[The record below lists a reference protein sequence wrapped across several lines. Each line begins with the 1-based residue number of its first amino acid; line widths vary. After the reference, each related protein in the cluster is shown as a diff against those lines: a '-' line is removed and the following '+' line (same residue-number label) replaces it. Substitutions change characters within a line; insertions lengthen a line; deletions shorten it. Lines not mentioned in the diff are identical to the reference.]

1 MRSKFGILFAL
12 MLGLFAK
19 ETGAQ
24 EFTCKTLDGEYLTI
38 NEWPIFL
45 ITSRSK
51 EDLDDALRC
60 ASLVSS
66 LESTPWLLDF
76 AWPGSR
82 YAKRTVAS
90 AFLKS
95 GFLKSHS
102 TILEKPPSDAPLI
115 SLVDSNFNIIW
126 RSLSY
131 PNDEDWV
138 QAEKILN
145 RARKR

>member
-12 MLGLFAK
+12 IIGLFAK

-24 EFTCKTLDGEYLTI
+24 EFTCKTIDGEYLTI

-45 ITSRSK
+45 ITSRSQ
-51 EDLDDALRC
+51 EDLHESLRC

-66 LESTPWLLDF
+66 LESRPWLLDF
-76 AWPGSR
+76 AWPGNS

-102 TILEKPPSDAPLI
+102 TILEKNPSDAPLLSI
-115 SLVDSNFNIIW
+115 VDSNFNIIW
-126 RSLSY
+126 CSLSY
-131 PNDEDWV
+131 PNDEDWI
-138 QAEKILN
+138 QAKKIFN